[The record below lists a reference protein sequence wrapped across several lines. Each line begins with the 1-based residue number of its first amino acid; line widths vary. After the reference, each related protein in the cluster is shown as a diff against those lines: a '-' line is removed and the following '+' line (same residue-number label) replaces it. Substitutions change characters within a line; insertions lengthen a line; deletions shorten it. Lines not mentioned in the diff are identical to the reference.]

1 MSVAKV
7 VRYTTKPEHAEENE
21 RLIRKVF
28 AELAETEPAG
38 VRYAAFRLDDGVS
51 FVHVAVLEGGVR
63 PVPVGHRGALCP
75 GPAGGRRYRDRQL
88 PAARRVSGL
97 RASDRR
103 RCQVRI
109 TSSG

>member
-38 VRYAAFRLDDGVS
+38 LRYAAFRLDDGVS
-51 FVHVAVLEGGVR
+51 FVHVAVLEGEQN
-63 PVPVGHRGALCP
+63 PL
-75 GPAGGRRYRDRQL
+75 
-88 PAARRVSGL
+88 
-97 RASDRR
+97 
-103 RCQVRI
+103 
-109 TSSG
+109 TSSAAFGQFQSGIGERCAQGPLAADAAVVGSYRLPVE

>member
-38 VRYAAFRLDDGVS
+38 IRYAAFRLDDGVS
-51 FVHVAVLEGGVR
+51 FVHVAVLEGDQNPLASSAAFGQFQSGIGER
-63 PVPVGHRGALCP
+63 CAQ
-75 GPAGGRRYRDRQL
+75 GPL
-88 PAARRVSGL
+88 
-97 RASDRR
+97 ASDAAVVGSYRLP
-103 RCQVRI
+103 VE
-109 TSSG
+109 

>member
-38 VRYAAFRLDDGVS
+38 LRYAAFRLDDGVS
-51 FVHVAVLEGGVR
+51 FVHVAVLEGEQN
-63 PVPVGHRGALCP
+63 PL
-75 GPAGGRRYRDRQL
+75 
-88 PAARRVSGL
+88 
-97 RASDRR
+97 
-103 RCQVRI
+103 
-109 TSSG
+109 TSSAAFGQFQSGIGERCAQGPLAADATVVGSYRLPVE

>member
-51 FVHVAVLEGGVR
+51 FVHVAVLEGEQN
-63 PVPVGHRGALCP
+63 PL
-75 GPAGGRRYRDRQL
+75 
-88 PAARRVSGL
+88 
-97 RASDRR
+97 
-103 RCQVRI
+103 
-109 TSSG
+109 TSSAAFGQFQSGIGERCAQGPLAADATVVGSYRLPVE